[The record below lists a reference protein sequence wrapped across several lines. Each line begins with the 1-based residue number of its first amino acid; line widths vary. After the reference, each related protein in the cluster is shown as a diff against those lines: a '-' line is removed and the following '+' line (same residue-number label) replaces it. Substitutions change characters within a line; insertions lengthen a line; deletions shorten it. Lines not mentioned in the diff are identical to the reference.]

1 MSALDTAR
9 LRADFPILRTQMRGK
24 PLVYLDTA
32 ASAQKPQVVI
42 EAVSNFYRHENANI
56 HRGLYE
62 LSEQAS
68 LRYEAAREKV
78 RELLGAADAREIIF
92 TRNTTEAINLVAWSW
107 GRSNIG
113 PGDEVLITALEHHA
127 NLVPWQQLCAER
139 GARLRVAPISDDGE
153 LELDGCESLLGRQ
166 TKLIAAAH
174 VSNAIGTRLPVKKL
188 AGLAQARG
196 IPLLLDGAQA
206 APRFPVNVRE
216 LGADFYAVSG
226 HKLYGPTGI
235 GALYARAE
243 LLESMPPWQTGGGM
257 IEQVSFER
265 SSFAPA
271 PVRFE
276 AGTPDIAGAVGL
288 AAAVD
293 YLQGV
298 GLARI
303 EQHEAAL
310 LAEAVLRLGEI
321 PGLRIIAGGEQQTGV
336 LSFVLD
342 GVHPHD
348 VGAVLDAEGVAIR
361 AGHHCAQ
368 PLMKRLGVT
377 ATARVS
383 FGLYNTSE
391 DIERLAAALRRCIE
405 IFR

>member
-1 MSALDTAR
+1 VSALDTAR

-153 LELDGCESLLGRQ
+153 LELDGCESLLGRR

>member
-153 LELDGCESLLGRQ
+153 LELDGCESLLGRR

-271 PVRFE
+271 PMRFE

-321 PGLRIIAGGEQQTGV
+321 PGLLIIAGGEQQTGV

>member
-1 MSALDTAR
+1 MSALNIEQ
-9 LRADFPILRTQMRGK
+9 LRADFPILHTQMRGK

-32 ASAQKPQVVI
+32 ASAQKPTVVI
-42 EAVSNFYRHENANI
+42 EAVSNFYRNENANI

-62 LSEQAS
+62 LSEQAT

-78 RELLGAADAREIIF
+78 RELLGAAEAREIIF
-92 TRNTTEAINLVAWSW
+92 TRNATEAINLVAWSW
-107 GRSNIG
+107 GRSHIG

-139 GARLRVAPISDDGE
+139 GARLRVAPVTDDGE
-153 LELDGCESLLGRQ
+153 LELDTCESLLGRR
-166 TKLIAAAH
+166 TRLIAAAH

-206 APRFPVNVRE
+206 APRFPVKVRE

-271 PVRFE
+271 PARFE

-293 YLQGV
+293 YLQSV

-310 LAEAVLRLGEI
+310 LAEALLQLGAI
-321 PGLRIIAGGEQQTGV
+321 PGLRIVGGGEQQTGV
-336 LSFVLD
+336 ISFVLD

-368 PLMKRLGVT
+368 PLMKRFGVS

-391 DIERLAAALRRCIE
+391 DIKRLAAALRRCIE

>member
-1 MSALDTAR
+1 MSALDSAR

-32 ASAQKPQVVI
+32 ASAQKPNVVI
-42 EAVSNFYRHENANI
+42 EAVSNFYRNENANI
-56 HRGLYE
+56 HRGIYE
-62 LSEQAS
+62 LSEQAT

-78 RELLGAADAREIIF
+78 RELLGAAEAREIIF
-92 TRNTTEAINLVAWSW
+92 TRNATEAINLVAWSW
-107 GRSNIG
+107 GRSHIG

-139 GARLRVAPISDDGE
+139 GARLRVAPVNDDGE
-153 LELDGCESLLGRQ
+153 LELDTCESLLGRR
-166 TKLIAAAH
+166 TRLIAAAH
-174 VSNAIGTRLPVKKL
+174 VSNATGTRLPVKKL

-271 PVRFE
+271 PMRFE

-293 YLQGV
+293 YLQSV

-310 LAEAVLRLGEI
+310 LAEAVQQLGAI

-368 PLMKRLGVT
+368 PLMKRLGVS

>member
-127 NLVPWQQLCAER
+127 NLVPWQQLCTER
-139 GARLRVAPISDDGE
+139 GARLRVAPVSDDGE
-153 LELDGCESLLGRQ
+153 LELDGCESLLGRR

-368 PLMKRLGVT
+368 PLMKSLGVT

>member
-1 MSALDTAR
+1 MSAFDTAR

-32 ASAQKPQVVI
+32 ASAQKPLVVI
-42 EAVSNFYRHENANI
+42 EAVSNFYRRENANI

-127 NLVPWQQLCAER
+127 NLVPWQQLCTER

-153 LELDGCESLLGRQ
+153 LELDGCESLLGRR

-321 PGLRIIAGGEQQTGV
+321 SGLRIIAGGEQQTGV

>member
-1 MSALDTAR
+1 VSALNAAQ
-9 LRADFPILRTQMRGK
+9 LRADFPILQTQMRGK

-32 ASAQKPQVVI
+32 ASAQKPGVVI
-42 EAVSNFYRHENANI
+42 DAVSNFYRNENANI

-62 LSEQAS
+62 LSEKAT
-68 LRYEAAREKV
+68 LRFESAREKV
-78 RELLGAADAREIIF
+78 RELLGAAEAREIVF
-92 TRNTTEAINLVAWSW
+92 TRNATEAINLVAWSW

-127 NLVPWQQLCAER
+127 NLLPWQQLCAER

-153 LELDGCESLLGRQ
+153 LELDVCEALLGRR
-166 TKLIAAAH
+166 TKIIAAAH

-206 APRFPVNVRE
+206 APRFPVNVLE

-243 LLESMPPWQTGGGM
+243 LLDSMPPWQTGGGM
-257 IEQVSFER
+257 IERVSFER

-293 YLQGV
+293 YLRGV

-310 LAEAVLRLGEI
+310 LAEAVMRLGEI
-321 PGLRIIAGGEQQTGV
+321 PGLRLIGGGEQQTGV
-336 LSFVLD
+336 ISFVLD

-368 PLMKRLGVT
+368 PLMKRLGIT

-383 FGLYNTSE
+383 FGLYNTGE

>member
-1 MSALDTAR
+1 VSALDTAR

-78 RELLGAADAREIIF
+78 RELLGAADAREIVF

-153 LELDGCESLLGRQ
+153 LELDGCESLLGRR

-310 LAEAVLRLGEI
+310 LAEAVLQLGEI
-321 PGLRIIAGGEQQTGV
+321 PRLRIIAGGEQQTGV

>member
-127 NLVPWQQLCAER
+127 NLVPWQQLCTER
-139 GARLRVAPISDDGE
+139 GAQLRVAPVSDDGE
-153 LELDGCESLLGRQ
+153 LELDGCESLLGRR

-310 LAEAVLRLGEI
+310 LAEAVLQLGEI
-321 PGLRIIAGGEQQTGV
+321 PRLRIIAGGEQQTGV

>member
-1 MSALDTAR
+1 MSALNIEQ
-9 LRADFPILRTQMRGK
+9 LRADFPILHTQMRGK

-32 ASAQKPQVVI
+32 ASAQKPNVVI
-42 EAVSNFYRHENANI
+42 EAVSNFYRNENANI

-62 LSEQAS
+62 LSEQAT

-78 RELLGAADAREIIF
+78 RELLGAAEAREIIF
-92 TRNTTEAINLVAWSW
+92 TRNATEAINLVAWSW
-107 GRSNIG
+107 GRSHIG

-139 GARLRVAPISDDGE
+139 GARLRVAPVTDDGE
-153 LELDGCESLLGRQ
+153 LELDTCESLLGRR
-166 TKLIAAAH
+166 TRLIAAAH

-206 APRFPVNVRE
+206 APRFPVKVRE
-216 LGADFYAVSG
+216 LGADFYAISG

-257 IEQVSFER
+257 IEQVSFEL

-271 PVRFE
+271 PARFE

-293 YLQGV
+293 YLQSV

-310 LAEAVLRLGEI
+310 LAEALLQLGEI
-321 PGLRIIAGGEQQTGV
+321 PGLRIVGGGEQQTGV
-336 LSFVLD
+336 ISFVLD

-368 PLMKRLGVT
+368 PLMKRFGVS

-391 DIERLAAALRRCIE
+391 DIKRLAAALRRCIE

>member
-1 MSALDTAR
+1 MSALNAAQ
-9 LRADFPILRTQMRGK
+9 LRADFPILQTQMRGK

-32 ASAQKPQVVI
+32 ASAQKPGVVI
-42 EAVSNFYRHENANI
+42 DAVSNFYRNENANI

-62 LSEQAS
+62 LSEKAT
-68 LRYEAAREKV
+68 LRFEAAREKV
-78 RELLGAADAREIIF
+78 RELLGAAEAREIVF
-92 TRNTTEAINLVAWSW
+92 TRNATEAINLVAWSW

-139 GARLRVAPISDDGE
+139 GARLRVAPMGDDGE
-153 LELDGCESLLGRQ
+153 LELDVCESLLGRR
-166 TKLIAAAH
+166 TKIIAAAH
-174 VSNAIGTRLPVKKL
+174 VSNAIGARLPVKKL

-243 LLESMPPWQTGGGM
+243 LLDSMPPWQTGGGM
-257 IEQVSFER
+257 IERVSFER

-293 YLQGV
+293 YLRGV

-310 LAEAVLRLGEI
+310 LAEAVVRLGEI
-321 PGLRIIAGGEQQTGV
+321 PGLRIIGGGEQQTGV
-336 LSFVLD
+336 ISFVLD

-383 FGLYNTSE
+383 FGLYNTGE

>member
-1 MSALDTAR
+1 MSAFDTAR

-32 ASAQKPQVVI
+32 ASAQKPLVVI
-42 EAVSNFYRHENANI
+42 EAVSNFYRRENANI

-153 LELDGCESLLGRQ
+153 LELDGCESLLGRR

>member
-153 LELDGCESLLGRQ
+153 LELDGCESLLGRR

-310 LAEAVLRLGEI
+310 LAEAVLQLGEI

>member
-1 MSALDTAR
+1 MSALNAAQ
-9 LRADFPILRTQMRGK
+9 LRADFPILQTQMRGK

-32 ASAQKPQVVI
+32 ASAQKPGVVI
-42 EAVSNFYRHENANI
+42 DAVSNFYRNENANI

-62 LSEQAS
+62 LSEKAT
-68 LRYEAAREKV
+68 LRFEAAREKV
-78 RELLGAADAREIIF
+78 RELLGAAEAREIVF
-92 TRNTTEAINLVAWSW
+92 TRNATEAINLVAWSW

-139 GARLRVAPISDDGE
+139 GARLRVAPMGDDGE
-153 LELDGCESLLGRQ
+153 LELDVCESLLGRR
-166 TKLIAAAH
+166 TKIIAAAH
-174 VSNAIGTRLPVKKL
+174 VSNAIGARLPVKKL

-243 LLESMPPWQTGGGM
+243 LLDSMPPWQTGGGM
-257 IEQVSFER
+257 IERVSFER

-293 YLQGV
+293 YLRGV

-310 LAEAVLRLGEI
+310 LAEAVMRLGEI
-321 PGLRIIAGGEQQTGV
+321 PGLRIIGGGEQQTGV
-336 LSFVLD
+336 ISFVLD

-383 FGLYNTSE
+383 FGLYNTGE

>member
-153 LELDGCESLLGRQ
+153 LELDGCESLLGRR

-368 PLMKRLGVT
+368 PLMKSLGVT

>member
-1 MSALDTAR
+1 MSAFDTAR

-127 NLVPWQQLCAER
+127 NLVPWQQLCTER

-153 LELDGCESLLGRQ
+153 LELDGCESLLGRR

>member
-1 MSALDTAR
+1 MSAFDTAR

-293 YLQGV
+293 YLRGV

>member
-127 NLVPWQQLCAER
+127 NLVPWQQLCTER
-139 GARLRVAPISDDGE
+139 GARLRVAPVSDDGE
-153 LELDGCESLLGRQ
+153 LELDGCESLLGRR

>member
-1 MSALDTAR
+1 MSDLDTAR
-9 LRADFPILRTQMRGK
+9 LRADFPILHTQMRGK

-32 ASAQKPQVVI
+32 ASAQKPNVVI
-42 EAVSNFYRHENANI
+42 EAVSNFYRRENANI

-62 LSEQAS
+62 LSEQAT
-68 LRYEAAREKV
+68 LRYEAARDKV
-78 RELLGAADAREIIF
+78 RELLGAAEAREIIF
-92 TRNTTEAINLVAWSW
+92 TRNATEAINLVAWSW
-107 GRSNIG
+107 GRSHIG

-139 GARLRVAPISDDGE
+139 GARLRVAPVSDDGE
-153 LELDGCESLLGRQ
+153 LELDTCESLLGRR
-166 TKLIAAAH
+166 TRLIAAAH
-174 VSNAIGTRLPVKKL
+174 VSNATGTRLPVKKL

-271 PVRFE
+271 PMRFE

-293 YLQGV
+293 YLQNV

-303 EQHEAAL
+303 ERHEAAL
-310 LAEAVLRLGEI
+310 LAEAVAQLGEI
-321 PGLRIIAGGEQQTGV
+321 PGLRIIGGGEQQTGV
-336 LSFVLD
+336 ISFVLD

-368 PLMKRLGVT
+368 PLMKRLGVS

>member
-9 LRADFPILRTQMRGK
+9 LRADFPILHTQMRGK

-32 ASAQKPQVVI
+32 ASAQKPNVVI
-42 EAVSNFYRHENANI
+42 EAVSNFYRNENANI
-56 HRGLYE
+56 HRGIYE
-62 LSEQAS
+62 LSEQAT

-78 RELLGAADAREIIF
+78 RELLGAAEAREIIF
-92 TRNTTEAINLVAWSW
+92 TRNATEAINLVAWSW
-107 GRSNIG
+107 GRSHIG

-139 GARLRVAPISDDGE
+139 GARLRVAPVNDDGE
-153 LELDGCESLLGRQ
+153 IELDTCESLLGRR
-166 TKLIAAAH
+166 TRLIAAAH
-174 VSNAIGTRLPVKKL
+174 VSNATGTRLPVKKL

-271 PVRFE
+271 PMRFE

-293 YLQGV
+293 YLQSV

-310 LAEAVLRLGEI
+310 LAEALQQLGEI

-336 LSFVLD
+336 ISFVLD

-368 PLMKRLGVT
+368 PLMKRLGVS

>member
-1 MSALDTAR
+1 VSAFDTAR

-293 YLQGV
+293 YLRGV

>member
-139 GARLRVAPISDDGE
+139 GARLRVAPISDNGE
-153 LELDGCESLLGRQ
+153 LELDGCESLLGRR

-321 PGLRIIAGGEQQTGV
+321 PGLLIIAGGEQQTGV

>member
-1 MSALDTAR
+1 VSALDTAR

-321 PGLRIIAGGEQQTGV
+321 PGLLIIAGGEQQTGV

>member
-1 MSALDTAR
+1 VSALNAAQ
-9 LRADFPILRTQMRGK
+9 LRADFPILQTQMRGK

-32 ASAQKPQVVI
+32 ASAQKPGVVI
-42 EAVSNFYRHENANI
+42 DAVSNFYRNENANI

-62 LSEQAS
+62 LSEKAT
-68 LRYEAAREKV
+68 LRFEAAREKV
-78 RELLGAADAREIIF
+78 RELLGAAEAREIVF
-92 TRNTTEAINLVAWSW
+92 TRNATEAINLVAWSW

-139 GARLRVAPISDDGE
+139 GARLRVAPMGDDGE
-153 LELDGCESLLGRQ
+153 LELDVCESLLGRR
-166 TKLIAAAH
+166 TKIIAAAH
-174 VSNAIGTRLPVKKL
+174 VSNAIGARLPVKKL

-243 LLESMPPWQTGGGM
+243 LLDSMPPWQTGGGM
-257 IEQVSFER
+257 IERVSFER

-293 YLQGV
+293 YLRGV

-310 LAEAVLRLGEI
+310 LAEAVMRLGEI
-321 PGLRIIAGGEQQTGV
+321 PGLRIIGGGEQQTGV
-336 LSFVLD
+336 ISFVLD

-383 FGLYNTSE
+383 FGLYNTGE

>member
-1 MSALDTAR
+1 VSALNAAQ
-9 LRADFPILRTQMRGK
+9 LRADFPILQTQMRGK

-32 ASAQKPQVVI
+32 ASAQKPGVVI
-42 EAVSNFYRHENANI
+42 DAVSNFYRNENANI

-62 LSEQAS
+62 LSEKAT
-68 LRYEAAREKV
+68 LRFEAAREKV
-78 RELLGAADAREIIF
+78 RELLGAAEAREIVF
-92 TRNTTEAINLVAWSW
+92 TRNATEAINLVAWSW

-139 GARLRVAPISDDGE
+139 GARLRVAPMGDDGE
-153 LELDGCESLLGRQ
+153 LELDVCESLLGRR
-166 TKLIAAAH
+166 TKIIAAAH
-174 VSNAIGTRLPVKKL
+174 VSNAIGARLPVKKL

-243 LLESMPPWQTGGGM
+243 LLDSMPPWQTGGGM
-257 IEQVSFER
+257 IERVSFER

-293 YLQGV
+293 YLRGV

-310 LAEAVLRLGEI
+310 LAEAVVRLREI
-321 PGLRIIAGGEQQTGV
+321 PGLRIIGGGEQQTGV
-336 LSFVLD
+336 ISFVLD

-383 FGLYNTSE
+383 FGLYNTGE

>member
-1 MSALDTAR
+1 VSALDTAR

-32 ASAQKPQVVI
+32 ASAQQPQVVI

-153 LELDGCESLLGRQ
+153 LELDGCESLLGRR

-310 LAEAVLRLGEI
+310 LAEAVLQLGEI
-321 PGLRIIAGGEQQTGV
+321 PRLRIIAGGEQQTGV

>member
-1 MSALDTAR
+1 VSAFDTAR

-153 LELDGCESLLGRQ
+153 LELDGCESLLGRR

>member
-153 LELDGCESLLGRQ
+153 LELDGCESLLGRR

-310 LAEAVLRLGEI
+310 LAEAVLQLGEI

-368 PLMKRLGVT
+368 PLMKSLGVT

>member
-1 MSALDTAR
+1 MSALNAAQ
-9 LRADFPILRTQMRGK
+9 LRADFPILQTQMRGK

-32 ASAQKPQVVI
+32 ASAQKPGVVI
-42 EAVSNFYRHENANI
+42 DAVANFYRNENANI

-62 LSEQAS
+62 LSEKAT
-68 LRYEAAREKV
+68 LRFEAAREKV
-78 RELLGAADAREIIF
+78 RELLGAAEAREIVF
-92 TRNTTEAINLVAWSW
+92 TRNATEAINLVAWSW

-139 GARLRVAPISDDGE
+139 GARLRVAPVSDDGE
-153 LELDGCESLLGRQ
+153 LELDVCESLLGRR
-166 TKLIAAAH
+166 TKIIAAAH
-174 VSNAIGTRLPVKKL
+174 VSNAIGARLPVKKL

-243 LLESMPPWQTGGGM
+243 LLDSMPPWQTGGGM
-257 IEQVSFER
+257 IERVSFER

-293 YLQGV
+293 YLRGV

-310 LAEAVLRLGEI
+310 LAEAVMRLREI
-321 PGLRIIAGGEQQTGV
+321 PGLRIIGGGEQQTGV
-336 LSFVLD
+336 ISFVLD

-383 FGLYNTSE
+383 FGLYNTGE

>member
-1 MSALDTAR
+1 VSALNAAQ
-9 LRADFPILRTQMRGK
+9 LRADFPILQTQMRGK

-32 ASAQKPQVVI
+32 ASAQKPGVVI
-42 EAVSNFYRHENANI
+42 DAVANFYRNENANI

-62 LSEQAS
+62 LSEKAT
-68 LRYEAAREKV
+68 LRFEAAREKV
-78 RELLGAADAREIIF
+78 RELLGAAEAREIVF
-92 TRNTTEAINLVAWSW
+92 TRNATEAINLVAWSW

-139 GARLRVAPISDDGE
+139 GARLRVAPMGDDGE
-153 LELDGCESLLGRQ
+153 LELDVCESLLGRR
-166 TKLIAAAH
+166 TKIIAAAH
-174 VSNAIGTRLPVKKL
+174 VSNAIGARLPVKKL

-243 LLESMPPWQTGGGM
+243 LLDSMPPWQTGGGM
-257 IEQVSFER
+257 IERVSFER

-293 YLQGV
+293 YLRGV

-310 LAEAVLRLGEI
+310 LAEAVMRLREI
-321 PGLRIIAGGEQQTGV
+321 PGLRIIGGGEQQTGV
-336 LSFVLD
+336 ISFVLD

-383 FGLYNTSE
+383 FGLYNTGE